1 MSFENAPRLW
11 IALGALY
18 GFMSVAC
25 GAFGAHALQS
35 RLDQRLFQIWQTAA
49 QYQMSH
55 ALALVLY
62 GVWTMNQSG
71 PISALPGIS
80 FAIGVLI
87 FSGTLY
93 LLALTD
99 IRWLGAITPIGGT
112 FFLIG
117 WLSWAWLAFRH
128 STG

>member
-1 MSFENAPRLW
+1 MSVEMAPKVW
-11 IALGALY
+11 IALGAIY
-18 GFMSVAC
+18 GFISVAC

-55 ALALVLY
+55 ALALVLF
-62 GVWTMNQSG
+62 GLWTLAQQGANASQVPG
-71 PISALPGIS
+71 YCFAL
-80 FAIGVLI
+80 GVLI

-93 LLALTD
+93 ALALTD

-112 FFLIG
+112 FFLAG
-117 WLSWAWLAFRH
+117 WLTWAWAALR
-128 STG
+128 T